1 MLGTLL
7 VNELM
12 TAAFGRRPQER
23 TLFFVFIGE
32 FSHFVTKDACE
43 ILDGGRKFGLHLILA
58 HEHLGQ
64 LREKDPEICYSTL
77 TNARTKIVFGGLND
91 EDVDLIARK
100 RRETRS
106 IKSAGPDL
114 DPNQFPGRADG
125 SSKAEQR
132 GGSRQAL

>member
-43 ILDGGRKFGLHLILA
+43 ILDGGRKIRLAFDFGPRTSGTA
-58 HEHLGQ
+58 Q
-64 LREKDPEICYSTL
+64 RERSGNMLLDAY
-77 TNARTKIVFGGLND
+77 
-91 EDVDLIARK
+91 K
-100 RRETRS
+100 RPHQDCIRWTER
-106 IKSAGPDL
+106 
-114 DPNQFPGRADG
+114 
-125 SSKAEQR
+125 
-132 GGSRQAL
+132 